1 MLCTDAFSA
10 TAWAA
15 SRNERGRVRRWW
27 EQVRHD
33 YRIVLLV
40 LLAGLPGMALAL
52 GFLWLGPYS
61 ARLQWTLSL
70 FLFGSWFGFTYAV
83 RERVIRPLQTLSN
96 MLAALREGDFSIRV
110 RGASTKGPLAI
121 TYLEANAL
129 EEVLRE
135 QRLGAVEATAL
146 LRKVLEEVDLAV
158 FAFDEDETL
167 RLLNRAGEKLLG
179 QPGERVIGMSA
190 EELRLHETL
199 HGVAPRTLELNHPG
213 GTGRWELRRTVVR
226 QEGQPLRLIVLSDL
240 RRALREEERL
250 AWKRI
255 IRVLSHEINN
265 SLAPIKSIA
274 GSLQSLT
281 GRQALPPEI
290 EEDVDSGLKV
300 ISSRAESLGR
310 FMASYAQLARL
321 PEPHLGPVEVNSLV
335 RRIVA
340 VETRLTVGVDPGP
353 DLTVQADA
361 DQLEQ
366 LLINLVRNAV
376 DASLETEGRVRLS
389 WKLVGNQL
397 HVMVEDWGPG
407 LTGDTG
413 NLFVPFYTT
422 KQGGSGIGLALCRQI
437 AEGHGGTLTLE
448 NRAAGRGAR
457 ARLTIPLDLRSPE
470 AEASLAPT
478 ESERAPD

>member
-1 MLCTDAFSA
+1 MNGWWD
-10 TAWAA
+10 
-15 SRNERGRVRRWW
+15 RIPHDHRV
-27 EQVRHD
+27 V
-33 YRIVLLV
+33 VLA
-40 LLAGLPGMALAL
+40 LLAGLPGVALSFWFVWF
-52 GFLWLGPYS
+52 GSYS
-61 ARLQWTLSL
+61 ASYSATLQWAVTVLL
-70 FLFGSWFGFTYAV
+70 LGSWFGFVFAL
-83 RERVIRPLQTLSN
+83 RERVVRPLQTLSN

-110 RGASTKGPLAI
+110 RGAGSSGPLAV

-179 QPGERVIGMSA
+179 QPSKRLIGKPA
-190 EELRLHETL
+190 AELRLQETL
-199 HGVAPRTLELNHPG
+199 RGVAPRTLELNHAG

-226 QEGQPLRLIVLSDL
+226 QEGHPLRLIVLSDL
-240 RRALREEERL
+240 SRALREEERQ

-281 GRQALPPEI
+281 RRGSLPPDLD
-290 EEDVDSGLKV
+290 EDMESGLNV

-321 PEPHLGPVEVNSLV
+321 PAPNLGAVAVDALVE
-335 RRIVA
+335 RIVA
-340 VETRLTVGVDPGP
+340 LETRVAVSVRPGP

-376 DASLETEGRVRLS
+376 DAALETKGQVELS
-389 WKLVGNQL
+389 WSVMGNRL
-397 HVMVEDWGPG
+397 HVVVADEGPG
-407 LTGDTG
+407 LPIDTG

-422 KQGGSGIGLALCRQI
+422 KPGGSGIGLALCRQI
-437 AEGHGGTLTLE
+437 AEAHGGTLILE
-448 NRAAGRGAR
+448 NAPGGKGAR
-457 ARLTIPLDLRSPE
+457 ARLTIPLDLTP
-470 AEASLAPT
+470 AEPATSLAWP
-478 ESERAPD
+478 PDFSG

>member
-1 MLCTDAFSA
+1 MK
-10 TAWAA
+10 
-15 SRNERGRVRRWW
+15 RWW
-27 EQVRHD
+27 EGVRHD
-33 YRIVLLV
+33 HRIVLMA
-40 LLAGLPGMALAL
+40 LLAGLPGIAVSL

-61 ARLQWTLSL
+61 ARLQWTVSI
-70 FLFGSWFGFTYAV
+70 FLFGSWFGFTYAL
-83 RERVIRPLQTLSN
+83 RERVVRPLQTLSN

-110 RGASTKGPLAI
+110 RGAGTSGPLAI

-158 FAFDEDETL
+158 FAFDEEETL
-167 RLLNRAGEKLLG
+167 RLMNRAGEKLLG
-179 QPGERVIGMSA
+179 HPAERVIGMSA
-190 EELRLHETL
+190 TELGLRETL

-213 GTGRWELRRTVVR
+213 GMGRWELRRTVVR
-226 QEGQPLRLIVLSDL
+226 QEGHPLRLIVLSDL
-240 RRALREEERL
+240 RRALREEERQ

-281 GRQALPPEI
+281 SRGSLEADLD
-290 EEDVDSGLKV
+290 EDLERGLKV

-310 FMASYAQLARL
+310 FMASYARLARL
-321 PEPHLGPVEVNSLV
+321 PEPELGPVEVGSLV

-340 VETRLTVGVDPGP
+340 IETRLAVGVGAGP
-353 DLTVQADA
+353 DVTVQADA

-366 LLINLVRNAV
+366 LLINVVRNAV
-376 DASLETEGRVRLS
+376 DAALETGGAVDLS
-389 WKLVGNQL
+389 WSLVGNQL
-397 HVMVEDWGPG
+397 QMLVADQGPG
-407 LTGDTG
+407 LPENTG

-422 KQGGSGIGLALCRQI
+422 KPGGSGIGLALSRQI
-437 AEGHGGTLTLE
+437 AESHGGTLTLE
-448 NRAAGRGAR
+448 NSPSGGAT
-457 ARLTIPLDLRSPE
+457 ARLLIPLDLRASEPV
-470 AEASLAPT
+470 ASLALPPAA
-478 ESERAPD
+478 SD

>member
-1 MLCTDAFSA
+1 MS
-10 TAWAA
+10 
-15 SRNERGRVRRWW
+15 GWW
-27 EQVRHD
+27 ERIPHD
-33 YRIVLLV
+33 YRIVVLA
-40 LLAGLPGMALAL
+40 LLAALPGIAISLA
-52 GFLWLGPYS
+52 FLWMSPYS
-61 ARLQWTLSL
+61 AGLRWTATV
-70 FLFGSWFGFTYAV
+70 FLLGGWAGFTYAL
-83 RERVIRPLQTLSN
+83 RARVVRPLQTLSN

-110 RGASTKGPLAI
+110 RGAGSSGALAL
-121 TYLEANAL
+121 TYNEANAL

-158 FAFDEDETL
+158 FAFDENETL
-167 RLLNRAGEKLLG
+167 RLLNRAGEALLG
-179 QPGERVIGMSA
+179 QPSKRVIGTPA
-190 EELRLHETL
+190 AELRLQETL
-199 HGVAPRTLELNHPG
+199 SGIAPRTLELNHPG

-226 QEGQPLRLIVLSDL
+226 QEGHPLRLIILSDL
-240 RRALREEERL
+240 SRALREEERQ

-281 GRQALPPEI
+281 RRGSLPPDLD
-290 EEDVDSGLKV
+290 EDVESGLKV
-300 ISSRAESLGR
+300 IAGRAESLGR

-321 PEPHLGPVEVNSLV
+321 PEPRLADVEVNALV

-340 VETRLTVGVDPGP
+340 IETRLEVGVRPGP

-366 LLINLVRNAV
+366 LLINLMRNAV
-376 DASLETEGRVRLS
+376 DAALETKGEVEVSWSVIGNRLQ
-389 WKLVGNQL
+389 V
-397 HVMVEDWGPG
+397 VVTDEGPG
-407 LTGDTG
+407 LPVDTG

-422 KQGGSGIGLALCRQI
+422 KPGGSGIGLALCRQI

-448 NRAAGRGAR
+448 NSPEGKGVR
-457 ARLTIPLDLRSPE
+457 ARLTIPLDLIS
-470 AEASLAPT
+470 AEHVASLALPP
-478 ESERAPD
+478 ESSG

>member
-1 MLCTDAFSA
+1 M
-10 TAWAA
+10 
-15 SRNERGRVRRWW
+15 RRWW
-27 EQVRHD
+27 DQVRYD

-40 LLAGLPGMALAL
+40 LLSGLPAMAIAL
-52 GFLWLGPYS
+52 GFLWLGGYS
-61 ARLQWTLSL
+61 PRLQWTLSIV
-70 FLFGSWFGFTYAV
+70 LFGSWLGFAYSV
-83 RERVIRPLQTLSN
+83 RERVIRPLLTLSN

-110 RGASTKGPLAI
+110 RGAGTKGPLAI

-158 FAFDEDETL
+158 FAFDEDGTL
-167 RLLNRAGEKLLG
+167 RLLNRAAEKLLG
-179 QPGERVIGMSA
+179 QPSERVIGMSA
-190 EELRLHETL
+190 AELRLHETL
-199 HGVAPRTLELNHPG
+199 HGVAPRTVELNHPG

-226 QEGQPLRLIVLSDL
+226 QEGQPLRLIILSDL
-240 RRALREEERL
+240 SRALREEERQ
-250 AWKRI
+250 AWQRI

-281 GRQALPPEI
+281 QRKAFPPEI
-290 EEDVDSGLKV
+290 EEDVGSGLKV
-300 ISSRAESLGR
+300 ISGRVESLGR
-310 FMASYAQLARL
+310 FMASYAHLARL
-321 PEPHLGPVEVNSLV
+321 PEPQLGPVEVDALV

-340 VETRLTVGVDPGP
+340 VETRMPVGVEAGP
-353 DLTVQADA
+353 NLTVQADA

-376 DASLETEGRVRLS
+376 DAALETGGSVSLS
-389 WKLVGNQL
+389 WKRVVNQL
-397 HVMVEDWGPG
+397 HVLVEDEGPG
-407 LTGDTG
+407 LRGDPG

-448 NRAAGRGAR
+448 NRAGGKGAL
-457 ARLTIPLDLRSPE
+457 ARLTIPLDLRSSE
-470 AEASLAPT
+470 SVASLALP
-478 ESERAPD
+478 SP

>member
-1 MLCTDAFSA
+1 M
-10 TAWAA
+10 
-15 SRNERGRVRRWW
+15 NGWW
-27 EQVRHD
+27 ERLPHENRV
-33 YRIVLLV
+33 VGLA
-40 LLAGLPGMALAL
+40 LLAGLPGVAVSL
-52 GFLWLGPYS
+52 GFVWFGPYS
-61 ARLQWTLSL
+61 GTLQWAVSVLL
-70 FLFGSWFGFTYAV
+70 LGSCLGFVLAL
-83 RERVIRPLQTLSN
+83 RRRVVRPLQTLSN

-110 RGASTKGPLAI
+110 RGAGTSGALAV

-129 EEVLRE
+129 EEVLRD

-167 RLLNRAGEKLLG
+167 RLLNGAGEALLG
-179 QPGERVIGMSA
+179 QPSKRVIGKSA
-190 EELRLHETL
+190 AELRLRETL
-199 HGVAPRTLELNHPG
+199 TGIAPRTLELSHAG

-226 QEGQPLRLIVLSDL
+226 QEGHPLRLIVLSDL
-240 RRALREEERL
+240 SRALREEERQ

-274 GSLQSLT
+274 GSLQNLSRR
-281 GRQALPPEI
+281 GSLPPDLD
-290 EEDVDSGLKV
+290 EDLASGLKV
-300 ISSRAESLGR
+300 IAGRAESLGR

-321 PEPHLGPVEVNSLV
+321 PEPHLGAVEVNALV
-335 RRIVA
+335 RRVVA
-340 VETRLTVGVDPGP
+340 IETRMEVGVRPGP

-376 DASLETEGRVRLS
+376 DAALETEGKVELS
-389 WKLVGNQL
+389 WSVMGDRL
-397 HVMVEDWGPG
+397 HVVVSDEGPG
-407 LTGDTG
+407 LPVKTG

-422 KQGGSGIGLALCRQI
+422 KPGGSGIGLALGRQI

-448 NRAAGRGAR
+448 NSPEGKGAR
-457 ARLTIPLDLRSPE
+457 ARLTIPLDLTA
-470 AEASLAPT
+470 AEPVASLALPP
-478 ESERAPD
+478 EF